1 MASQD
6 SRVAS
11 DATLCVHPNEGIKIR
26 VDDSV
31 AAPIALSSTYGFRDT
46 AALRDFFEGR
56 VVRDEYGRYGSPT
69 VRSAEDALARIEHA
83 DEAVLFGSGMA
94 AITTTLLALTKQGDH
109 VVLLSDCYRR
119 TRQFVQTE
127 LAKFG
132 VRATLVAPGRPSAI
146 SEAITPETRVV
157 FLEAPTNPYLRVADV
172 EAVASVVRANR
183 RIKLLVDATFATPF
197 NLRPLEFGAHAV
209 IHSATKYLGG
219 HNDLLAG
226 VVLGASSLMSL
237 VRDGRGVYGGV
248 CDPHAAFL
256 LERGIKTAK
265 LRIDVQNASALRLA
279 RFLEAHPA
287 IERVFY
293 PLLESHP
300 DHAVSARLL
309 KGGGGVVT
317 FLVRGDEAK
326 TTAFVDALRYATI
339 APSLGGVETL
349 VEQPA
354 LMSHYELS
362 HEERVALGVPE
373 NLVRF
378 SVGVEDADDLER
390 DLARA
395 LTHV

>member
-1 MASQD
+1 MASDD
-6 SRVAS
+6 SRKAA
-11 DATLCVHPNEGIKIR
+11 DATLCVHPNEGIAPR
-26 VDDSV
+26 QGDSV
-31 AAPIALSSTYGFRDT
+31 AAPISLSSTYGFRNT

-56 VVRDEYGRYGSPT
+56 VARDEYGRYGSPT
-69 VRSAEDALARIEHA
+69 VRSAESALARIEHA
-83 DEAVLFGSGMA
+83 EEAVLFGSGMA

-119 TRQFVQTE
+119 TRQFVETE

-132 VRATLVAPGRPSAI
+132 VRATLVTPGKASAI
-146 SEAITPETRVV
+146 ADAIVPETRVV
-157 FLEAPTNPYLRVADV
+157 FLEAPTNPYLRVVDV
-172 EAVASVVRANR
+172 EAVAVAVRAHR
-183 RIKLLVDATFATPF
+183 RVKLVVDATFATPF
-197 NLRPLEFGAHAV
+197 NLRPLELGAHVV

-226 VVLGASSLMSL
+226 AVLGAGSLMSL
-237 VRDGRGVYGGV
+237 VRDARGVYGGV

-279 RFLEAHPA
+279 LFLERHEA

-300 DHAVSARLL
+300 DHSVSARLL
-309 KGGGGVVT
+309 RGGGGVVT
-317 FLVRGDEAK
+317 FLVRGDEAR
-326 TTAFVDALRYATI
+326 TTAFVDALRFATI

-362 HEERVALGVPE
+362 HEARVALGVPE

-378 SVGVEDADDLER
+378 SVGVEDAGDLER
-390 DLARA
+390 DLAQA
-395 LTHV
+395 LSHV